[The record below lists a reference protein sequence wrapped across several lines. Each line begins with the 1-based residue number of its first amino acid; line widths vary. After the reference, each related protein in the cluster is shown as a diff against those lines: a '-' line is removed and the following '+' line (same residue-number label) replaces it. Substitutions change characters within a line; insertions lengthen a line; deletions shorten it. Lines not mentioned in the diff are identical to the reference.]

1 MKEKPKMQ
9 ILKTPKIILSKTP
22 KDFHIKAKCI
32 CGCKCLLEDA
42 FDICYISGFKNIMS
56 HALPDIWYGY
66 YCPSC
71 GALTKLSE
79 RNNKKITKL
88 IMKRGGVN
96 INKYI
101 TSANELNFRFEMGI
115 YRRDKNNESVLWK
128 MVEDKLPLPI
138 YARPEVMRDGK

>member
-9 ILKTPKIILSKTP
+9 ILKTPKIILKTS

-42 FDICYISGFKNIMS
+42 FDICYIRGFENSMP
-56 HALPDIWYGY
+56 HTLPDIWYGY

-79 RNNKKITKL
+79 RNNNKITKL

-96 INKYI
+96 INEYI
-101 TSANELNFRFEMGI
+101 ASANELNFRYEMGYHDTDDAEKI
-115 YRRDKNNESVLWK
+115 YEM
-128 MVEDKLPLPI
+128 MVEDKVPLPI
-138 YARPEVMRDGK
+138 HARPEVIGNGK

>member
-1 MKEKPKMQ
+1 MQ
-9 ILKTPKIILSKTP
+9 ILKMPKIILKTS

-42 FDICYISGFKNIMS
+42 FDICYIHGFENSMP
-56 HALPDIWYGY
+56 HTLPDIWYGY

-79 RNNKKITKL
+79 RNNNKITKL
-88 IMKRGGVN
+88 IMKRGGIN
-96 INKYI
+96 INEYI
-101 TSANELNFRFEMGI
+101 TDANELNFRFEIGLHE
-115 YRRDKNNESVLWK
+115 KNDESELWK

-138 YARPEVMRDGK
+138 HARPEVMGNGK

>member
-9 ILKTPKIILSKTP
+9 ILKSPKVILKSS

-42 FDICYISGFKNIMS
+42 FDICYVSGFENSMP
-56 HALPDIWYGY
+56 HTLPDIWYGY

-79 RNNKKITKL
+79 RNNNKITKL
-88 IMKRGGVN
+88 IMKRGGIN
-96 INKYI
+96 INEYI
-101 TSANELNFRFEMGI
+101 ASANELNFRYEMGYHDTDDAEKI
-115 YRRDKNNESVLWK
+115 YEMMGKE
-128 MVEDKLPLPI
+128 LPI
-138 YARPEVMRDGK
+138 PIHTRPEIFNDGR

>member
-1 MKEKPKMQ
+1 MKEKPKME
-9 ILKTPKIILSKTP
+9 ILKTPKIILSKTS

-42 FDICYISGFKNIMS
+42 FDISYIRGYENNTS
-56 HALPDIWYGY
+56 HTPPDISYGY

-71 GALTKLSE
+71 GALTELSE

-96 INKYI
+96 INEYI
-101 TSANELNFRFEMGI
+101 ASANELNFRFEIGV
-115 YRRDKNNESVLWK
+115 YRRDKANEFKLWK
-128 MVEDKLPLPI
+128 MVEDKVPLPI
-138 YARPEVMRDGK
+138 HARPEVMGNGK

>member
-9 ILKTPKIILSKTP
+9 ILKTPKIILKTS

-42 FDICYISGFKNIMS
+42 FDISYIRGYENNMS
-56 HALPDIWYGY
+56 HTPPDISYGY

-71 GALTKLSE
+71 GALTDLSE
-79 RNNKKITKL
+79 RNNRKITKL

-96 INKYI
+96 INEYI
-101 TSANELNFRFEMGI
+101 ASANELNFRFEIGV
-115 YRRDKNNESVLWK
+115 YRRDKKNESVLWK
-128 MVEDKLPLPI
+128 MVEDKVPLPI
-138 YARPEVMRDGK
+138 HARPEVMGDGK